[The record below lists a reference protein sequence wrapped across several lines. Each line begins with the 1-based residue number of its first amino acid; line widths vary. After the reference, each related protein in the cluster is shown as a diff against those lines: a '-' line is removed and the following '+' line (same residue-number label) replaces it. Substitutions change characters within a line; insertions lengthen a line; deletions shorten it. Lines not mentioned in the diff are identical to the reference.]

1 MGMDAQ
7 RGETSCYVFSA
18 CNFCTAGLI
27 TVRSLDLTF
36 CCKLLNKN
44 YFQKKISKTP
54 VNNEPVLFMDV
65 QFKPANVD
73 VPDTLSSLVITPYG
87 HDTLLSLLEIEN
99 GVNVPFFLKLKSP
112 V

>member
-7 RGETSCYVFSA
+7 RGETSFYVFSA

-44 YFQKKISKTP
+44 YFQKKNQYYDQSKHHSSFP
-54 VNNEPVLFMDV
+54 DY
-65 QFKPANVD
+65 VD
-73 VPDTLSSLVITPYG
+73 NP
-87 HDTLLSLLEIEN
+87 LLQQRRY
-99 GVNVPFFLKLKSP
+99 
-112 V
+112 